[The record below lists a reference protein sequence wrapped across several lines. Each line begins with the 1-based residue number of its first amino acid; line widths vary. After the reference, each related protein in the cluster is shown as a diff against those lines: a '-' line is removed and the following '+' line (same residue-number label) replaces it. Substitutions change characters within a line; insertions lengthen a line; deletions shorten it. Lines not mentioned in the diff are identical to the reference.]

1 MEDGGRVDPPMA
13 ASFCAHPMHP
23 RSRTD
28 LLLLHPPLYR
38 SALPLCGTFLQ
49 ICMLLLAIDN
59 SENLF
64 AMRWVAVLGWSATRT
79 PTRRCTLLNSRNV
92 YCCHGLGKAVE
103 MLRCHIL
110 CGGTNPDRC
119 INHKQRCV
127 DEMYQDV
134 PPKKH
139 YEDYK

>member
-1 MEDGGRVDPPMA
+1 MA

-49 ICMLLLAIDN
+49 ICMLLLAMDN

-64 AMRWVAVLGWSATRT
+64 AMRWVAVCMANDKMLGVLPVCRLQRWFWF
-79 PTRRCTLLNSRNV
+79 
-92 YCCHGLGKAVE
+92 VE
-103 MLRCHIL
+103 GFRAL
-110 CGGTNPDRC
+110 
-119 INHKQRCV
+119 
-127 DEMYQDV
+127 
-134 PPKKH
+134 
-139 YEDYK
+139 